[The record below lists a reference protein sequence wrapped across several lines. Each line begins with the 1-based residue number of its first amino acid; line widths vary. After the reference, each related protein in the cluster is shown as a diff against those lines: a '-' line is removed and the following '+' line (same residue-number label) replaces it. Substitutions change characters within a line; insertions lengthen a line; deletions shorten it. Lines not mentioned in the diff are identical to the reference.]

1 MRNINK
7 NKAATIMNI
16 FERLMFLA
24 KGGRASYRHS
34 KGKENIN
41 VTILQCLLYI
51 TCTIK

>member
-1 MRNINK
+1 
-7 NKAATIMNI
+7 MNI

-41 VTILQCLLYI
+41 VTKLQCLLDGYMERRI
-51 TCTIK
+51 PSEK